1 LTKKSGNKTKMK
13 SKQLILYVAIFGLG
27 ALAMWFVPY
36 VFNGV
41 HGHHDYAEQMA
52 AHHGSGEHSHDE
64 VNMPGLQGKDTTE
77 DEVIDLKA
85 IFRNHAQITR
95 SVENLSNGIRTI
107 TETKNDELRDAIV
120 SHVVGMIAR
129 LEEKRDPKIIIQSP
143 TLDKLF
149 DGSEAIKTV
158 VTMTETGVA
167 VTQTSSDPSIVEA
180 LQTHAGEV
188 SDMAR
193 RGMQAVHERMMK

>member
-1 LTKKSGNKTKMK
+1 
-13 SKQLILYVAIFGLG
+13 
-27 ALAMWFVPY
+27 
-36 VFNGV
+36 
-41 HGHHDYAEQMA
+41 
-52 AHHGSGEHSHDE
+52 
-64 VNMPGLQGKDTTE
+64 
-77 DEVIDLKA
+77 
-85 IFRNHAQITR
+85 
-95 SVENLSNGIRTI
+95 
-107 TETKNDELRDAIV
+107 
-120 SHVVGMIAR
+120 MIAR